1 MARVFLGLGSN
12 LGDRN
17 ENLREAVQMMSTFT
31 EIVMVSSTYE
41 TEPVGNEEQPD
52 FLNCA
57 LEIKTALPPG
67 KLLAELKTVE
77 DKLGRVRREKWGA
90 RTIDIDIIFYGNL
103 VIDSDEL
110 KIPHPGSHLRRFVLE
125 PLCEIDPDVIHPEF
139 GVPISVLLDKL
150 QDSKSVKKS
159 GSPSA
164 IFPQPSTV
172 YKQK

>member
-12 LGDRN
+12 LGDRE
-17 ENLREAVQMMSTFT
+17 ENLREAVQMISTFT
-31 EIVMVSSTYE
+31 EIVRISSSYE

-67 KLLAELKTVE
+67 KLLAELKAVE
-77 DKLGRVRREKWGA
+77 DELGRVRGEKWGP
-90 RTIDIDIIFYGNL
+90 RTIDIDIIFYDDL

-125 PLCEIDPDVIHPEF
+125 PMCEISPDFTHPGF
-139 GVPISVLLDKL
+139 GVTLSLLLDKIN
-150 QDSKSVKKS
+150 DTKSVKKS
-159 GSPSA
+159 GSPSTL
-164 IFPQPSTV
+164 FPQPSTV